1 MVNLPF
7 NRNNTTD
14 FMCDWMEVM
23 VGDIVRNE
31 AMNSIDFLIITIL
44 MSIVIYLIHYIR
56 KSK

>member
-14 FMCDWMEVM
+14 FMWDWMEVM
-23 VGDIVRNE
+23 VGDIVKNE